1 MTRGAQI
8 RHTRRSTRCLH
19 VTDVDMRLLTA
30 RAIPPGPIDVRF
42 DGRRTWTFTPDR
54 RRGVIHALWPAGL
67 AERLSG
73 RAELSIASTRDGAV
87 LAQADVMFGGTD
99 IPLVLTDGD
108 GRRLVVNKWGELSTE
123 FASSDP
129 ALTDQILEL
138 AQNIVGV
145 LEQAG
150 HTVMI
155 TSGTLLGWVRDRALL
170 PNDDDADLAL
180 LVTSSESPADIAIV
194 GMAARR
200 LLTAAGYSVTLHSAV
215 HLQVRLGGD
224 GPDAASY
231 CDVFLGFFRD
241 QVYCQP
247 FHLRSVV
254 PRPSLYPV
262 KIVELS
268 GRRLPAP
275 PVPEDWLAAC
285 YGPTWQTPDPGF
297 TFQTP
302 SSTRSR
308 YENWFGSF
316 NFGRAFWDA
325 RWRADRERPLSRVH
339 TRAVGDAANR
349 VGAAMVVD
357 AGCGSGRW
365 TEQIAGT
372 RAIRAFD
379 YSVEALARAR
389 RRLPSDARIA
399 NINLADGRDVLEEEI
414 AVTAH
419 GPVVLSFHDL
429 LHTLTI
435 DTRANALR
443 LARAALRVG
452 GAVVAT
458 FPVELDPSR
467 YTFRDP
473 TSWHLPVEQLADEAA
488 AHGLHIASSEING
501 EHPDSRSWITVELA
515 VRPRR
520 ASLETQRN
528 DPMRRALN
536 ALASRVRRITPHR
549 RNDQL
554 AAEIAEL
561 RSDLNELRR
570 DNLRIAQL
578 HDIVVERLAHFEAPA
593 ADATPPRTPGA
604 KQ

>member
-8 RHTRRSTRCLH
+8 RHTRRSTRRLK
-19 VTDVDMRLLTA
+19 VTDVGIRLLTA

-42 DGRRTWTFTPDR
+42 DGRRAWTFTPDH
-54 RRGVIHALWPAGL
+54 RRGVIHAIWPVAL

-87 LAQADVMFGGTD
+87 LAEADVIFGGADT
-99 IPLVLTDGD
+99 PLVLTDD
-108 GRRLVVNKWGELSTE
+108 KGRPLVVNKWGELSTE

-129 ALTDQILEL
+129 GLTDRILEL

-155 TSGTLLGWVRDRALL
+155 TSGTLLGWVRDGALL
-170 PNDDDADLAL
+170 PNDDDADLAI

-194 GMAARR
+194 GMEARR

-241 QVYCQP
+241 QIYCQP

-254 PRPSLYPV
+254 PRSSLHPA

-268 GRRLPAP
+268 GRLLPAP

-302 SSTRSR
+302 SSTRDR

-316 NFGRAFWDA
+316 NFGRDFWDSH
-325 RWRADRERPLSRVH
+325 WQADHERYLSPVH
-339 TRAVGDAANR
+339 TRAVAGAADR
-349 VGAAMVVD
+349 VGASTVVD
-357 AGCGSGRW
+357 AGCGNGRW
-365 TEQIAGT
+365 TERIAGA

-379 YSVEALARAR
+379 YSAEALARAR
-389 RRLPSDARIA
+389 RRLPSHALIT

-435 DTRANALR
+435 ETRANALR
-443 LARAALRVG
+443 LARAALRAS

-458 FPVELDPSR
+458 FPTELEPSR

-488 AHGLHIASSEING
+488 AHGLHIASSEIDG

-515 VRPRR
+515 VRPKK
-520 ASLETQRN
+520 SVTRN
-528 DPMRRALN
+528 PK
-536 ALASRVRRITPHR
+536 
-549 RNDQL
+549 
-554 AAEIAEL
+554 E
-561 RSDLNELRR
+561 
-570 DNLRIAQL
+570 
-578 HDIVVERLAHFEAPA
+578 
-593 ADATPPRTPGA
+593 
-604 KQ
+604 